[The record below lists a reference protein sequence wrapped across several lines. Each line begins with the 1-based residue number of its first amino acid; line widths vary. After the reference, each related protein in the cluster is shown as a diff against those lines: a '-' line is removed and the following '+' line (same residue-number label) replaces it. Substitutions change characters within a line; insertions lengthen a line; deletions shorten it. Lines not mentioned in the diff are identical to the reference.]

1 MSSSMDDS
9 KQISEMQQNLELLKE
24 LSFFSGFPA
33 KAIKLLAFVAERQHF
48 SKDET
53 VFEEGDDHGRA
64 YIILSGQ
71 LTLMKKNKV
80 EKMVVQHFHQGD
92 LLGTF
97 SLLGVMPSLFL
108 LKASCDTTVLTI
120 AREHFTKIQEQF
132 PETTALSLKALL
144 REVYQWERK
153 NLTQA
158 EICCLNQT
166 GATIL

>member
-9 KQISEMQQNLELLKE
+9 KQVSEMQQNLELLQEKA
-24 LSFFSGFPA
+24 FFSALPA

-48 SKDET
+48 SKEET
-53 VFEEGDDHGRA
+53 IFDEGDDYGRA

-71 LTLMKKNKV
+71 LTLLKHSHDNKL
-80 EKMVVQHFHQGD
+80 VVQDFNQGD
-92 LLGTF
+92 LIGTF
-97 SLLGVMPSLFL
+97 SLLGAMPSLFL
-108 LKASCDTTVLTI
+108 LKASTDTSVLTI

-132 PETTALSLKALL
+132 PETMALSLNALL

>member
-9 KQISEMQQNLELLKE
+9 KQISEMQQNLELLQE
-24 LSFFSGFPA
+24 WAFFSALPA

-48 SKDET
+48 SEEET
-53 VFEEGDDHGRA
+53 IFEEGDDYGRA
-64 YIILSGQ
+64 YIILSGE
-71 LTLMKKNKV
+71 LTLMKQSHDKKQ
-80 EKMVVQHFHQGD
+80 VVQNFHEGD

-108 LKASCDTTVLTI
+108 LKASCDTSVLTI

-132 PETTALSLKALL
+132 PETMALSLNALL

-158 EICCLNQT
+158 EICCLNQA

>member
-1 MSSSMDDS
+1 MSSSMDDN
-9 KQISEMQQNLELLKE
+9 KQISKMQQNLELLQDRA
-24 LSFFSGFPA
+24 FFSALPV

-48 SKDET
+48 STNET
-53 VFEEGDDHGRA
+53 IFEEGDDYGRA

-71 LTLMKKNKV
+71 LTLMKKKHD
-80 EKMVVQHFHQGD
+80 EMTVVQHFHQGD

-108 LKASCDTTVLTI
+108 LKAGSETTVLTI

-132 PETTALSLKALL
+132 PETTAVSLKALL

-158 EICCLNQT
+158 ELCCLNQT

>member
-1 MSSSMDDS
+1 MSSSTEDS
-9 KQISEMQQNLELLKE
+9 KQRSEMQQNLDLLKE
-24 LSFFSGFPA
+24 WSFFSALPV

-48 SKDET
+48 STDEII
-53 VFEEGDDHGRA
+53 FEEGDDYGRA

-71 LTLMKKNKV
+71 LTLMKKSQNKQN
-80 EKMVVQHFHQGD
+80 VVQHFHEGD

-97 SLLGVMPSLFL
+97 SLLGAMPSLFL
-108 LKASCDTTVLTI
+108 LKSSSESTVLTI
-120 AREHFTKIQEQF
+120 AREHFAKIQEQF

-144 REVYQWERK
+144 QEVYQWERK

-158 EICCLNQT
+158 ERSCLNQT

>member
-9 KQISEMQQNLELLKE
+9 KQVSEMQQNLELLQEKA
-24 LSFFSGFPA
+24 FFSALPA

-48 SKDET
+48 SKEET
-53 VFEEGDDHGRA
+53 IFDEGDDYGRA

-71 LTLMKKNKV
+71 LTLLKHSHDNKQ
-80 EKMVVQHFHQGD
+80 VVQDFNQGD
-92 LLGTF
+92 LIGTF

-108 LKASCDTTVLTI
+108 LKASTDTSVLTI

-132 PETTALSLKALL
+132 PETMALSLNALL

>member
-9 KQISEMQQNLELLKE
+9 KQISEMQQNLELLQE
-24 LSFFSGFPA
+24 WPFFSALPA

-48 SKDET
+48 SEEET
-53 VFEEGDDHGRA
+53 IFEEGDDYGRA

-71 LTLMKKNKV
+71 LTLMKQSHDKKQ
-80 EKMVVQHFHQGD
+80 VVQNFYEGD

-97 SLLGVMPSLFL
+97 SLLGIMPSLFL
-108 LKASCDTTVLTI
+108 LKASCETTVLTI

-132 PETTALSLKALL
+132 PETMALSLNALL

-158 EICCLNQT
+158 EICCLNQA

>member
-9 KQISEMQQNLELLKE
+9 KQLSEMQQNLELLKE
-24 LSFFSGFPA
+24 LSFFSAFPI

-48 SKDET
+48 STDEI
-53 VFEEGDDHGRA
+53 VFEEGDDYGRA

-71 LTLMKKNKV
+71 LTLMKINTD
-80 EKMVVQHFHQGD
+80 EKQIVQHFYQGD
-92 LLGTF
+92 LLGTL
-97 SLLGVMPSLFL
+97 SLLGGMPALFL

-120 AREHFTKIQEQF
+120 ARKHFTKIQEQF

-153 NLTQA
+153 NLTQG
-158 EICCLNQT
+158 ELCCLKQT

>member
-9 KQISEMQQNLELLKE
+9 KQVSEMQQNLELLQE
-24 LSFFSGFPA
+24 RTFFSALPA

-48 SKDET
+48 SEEET
-53 VFEEGDDHGRA
+53 IFEEGDDYGRA

-71 LTLMKKNKV
+71 LTLLRHSHDHKQ
-80 EKMVVQHFHQGD
+80 VVQDFHEGD
-92 LLGTF
+92 LIGTF

-108 LKASCDTTVLTI
+108 LKACTDTSVLTI
-120 AREHFTKIQEQF
+120 TREHFTKIQEQF
-132 PETTALSLKALL
+132 PETTGLSLNALL

>member
-9 KQISEMQQNLELLKE
+9 KQISEMQQNLELLQE
-24 LSFFSGFPA
+24 WAFFSALPI

-48 SKDET
+48 SEEET
-53 VFEEGDDHGRA
+53 IFEEGDDYGRA

-71 LTLMKKNKV
+71 LTLMKKSHDK
-80 EKMVVQHFHQGD
+80 KQVVQNFHEGD

-97 SLLGVMPSLFL
+97 SLLGAMPSLFL
-108 LKASCDTTVLTI
+108 LKASCDTSVLTI
-120 AREHFTKIQEQF
+120 SREHFTKIQEQF
-132 PETTALSLKALL
+132 PEIMALSLNALL

>member
-1 MSSSMDDS
+1 MSSSTDDS
-9 KQISEMQQNLELLKE
+9 KQISEMQQNLELLQDWA
-24 LSFFSGFPA
+24 FFSVLPS

-48 SKDET
+48 SEEEYI
-53 VFEEGDDHGRA
+53 FEEGDDYGRA

-71 LTLMKKNKV
+71 LTLMKRNRDKKQ
-80 EKMVVQHFHQGD
+80 VVQQFHQGD

-97 SLLGVMPSLFL
+97 SLLGKMPSLFS
-108 LKASCDTTVLTI
+108 LKASCETTVLTI

-132 PETTALSLKALL
+132 PETTALSLNALL
-144 REVYQWERK
+144 QEVYQWERK

>member
-9 KQISEMQQNLELLKE
+9 KQISEMQQNLELLQDRA
-24 LSFFSGFPA
+24 FFSALPL

-48 SKDET
+48 SSDET
-53 VFEEGDDHGRA
+53 IFEEGDDYGRA

-71 LTLMKKNKV
+71 LTLMKKNQN
-80 EKMVVQHFHQGD
+80 EKKVVQHFHQGD

-97 SLLGVMPSLFL
+97 SLLGAMPSLFL
-108 LKASCDTTVLTI
+108 LKASSETTVLTI
-120 AREHFTKIQEQF
+120 AREHFMKIQEQF
-132 PETTALSLKALL
+132 PETTAVSLKALL

-158 EICCLNQT
+158 DLCCLNQT

>member
-9 KQISEMQQNLELLKE
+9 NQISEMQENLELLQD
-24 LSFFSGFPA
+24 LAFFSALPL

-48 SKDET
+48 SIDDT
-53 VFEEGDDHGRA
+53 VFEEGDDYGRA
-64 YIILSGQ
+64 YLILSGE
-71 LTLMKKNKV
+71 LKMMKTNQNQEKV
-80 EKMVVQHFHQGD
+80 IQNFHQGD

-108 LKASCDTTVLTI
+108 LKANSDTTVLTI
-120 AREHFTKIQEQF
+120 SREHFNKIQEQF
-132 PETTALSLKALL
+132 PEATAVSLKALL

-153 NLTQA
+153 NLTKA
-158 EICCLNQT
+158 EVCCLDQT

>member
-9 KQISEMQQNLELLKE
+9 KQISVMQENREIIQELA
-24 LSFFSGFPA
+24 FFSALPV

-48 SKDET
+48 NTDDT
-53 VFEEGDDHGRA
+53 LFEEGDDYGRA
-64 YIILSGQ
+64 YIILTGG
-71 LTLMKKNKV
+71 LTLMKKNKT
-80 EKMVVQHFHQGD
+80 EQNVVQHFHQGD

-108 LKASCDTTVLTI
+108 LKASSDTTVLTI

-132 PETTALSLKALL
+132 PEATAVSLKSLL
-144 REVYQWERK
+144 REVYQWERR
-153 NLTQA
+153 NLTKA